1 VILRCPH
8 PPTADAA
15 GPPSP
20 AVREREVGRDASEP
34 LSRTAG
40 EGATTR
46 NGEAGEG
53 FGGPASIGSLIS
65 ETAARLET
73 AGFDDAR
80 RRARRLV
87 EAALSLSRS
96 EVFAYPERKVGTEDA
111 ARAGQLLR
119 RVLAHEPLSRILGT
133 REFWGLEF
141 RLSFDTLDP
150 RPETETV
157 VEAVLARLPDRSR
170 PYRFLD
176 LGTGTG
182 CLLLALLS
190 EFPNAIGAGA
200 DLSPGAAATARDN
213 ARALGLAGR
222 ASFVVANWAAP
233 LAGAFD
239 VVIANPPYIATGAI
253 PDLPPEV
260 REHDPLLA
268 LDGGADGLAAYR
280 AIAANLPCLLALGGF
295 FATEIGAGQA
305 AGISEILEGAG
316 LQIEGVAADLAGIPR
331 CVVARPEKR
340 GPARK

>member
-1 VILRCPH
+1 LTPSDVFAHPECPVD
-8 PPTADAA
+8 T
-15 GPPSP
+15 
-20 AVREREVGRDASEP
+20 
-34 LSRTAG
+34 
-40 EGATTR
+40 
-46 NGEAGEG
+46 
-53 FGGPASIGSLIS
+53 GG
-65 ETAARLET
+65 AARLT
-73 AGFDDAR
+73 
-80 RRARRLV
+80 
-87 EAALSLSRS
+87 
-96 EVFAYPERKVGTEDA
+96 
-111 ARAGQLLR
+111 QMLR

-141 RLSFDTLDP
+141 RLSLDTLDP

-157 VEAVLARLPDRSR
+157 VEAVLARVPDRSR

-190 EFPNAIGAGA
+190 EFPNAIGVGA
-200 DLSPGAAATARDN
+200 DLAPGAAATARDN
-213 ARALGLAGR
+213 AGALGLAGR

-233 LAGAFD
+233 LGGPID

-280 AIAANLPCLLALGGF
+280 AIAADLPRLIAPGGY
-295 FATEIGAGQA
+295 FATEIGAGQVA
-305 AGISEILEGAG
+305 EINEILERVG